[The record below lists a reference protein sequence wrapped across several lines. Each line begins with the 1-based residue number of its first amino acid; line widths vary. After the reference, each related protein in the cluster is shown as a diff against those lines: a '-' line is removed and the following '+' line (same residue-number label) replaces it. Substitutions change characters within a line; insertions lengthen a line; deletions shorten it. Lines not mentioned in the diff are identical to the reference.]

1 MSMHARSFPLKA
13 LGAVALFGLTA
24 SASAQVVLATSTW
37 VPPTHLL
44 SRAQAAWCEDVAKA
58 TQERVRC
65 NILPRPVSPPP
76 ATFDAIRDGQAD
88 LSFSVHGYTPGRYVM
103 TGLAEFPFLG
113 DSAVATSVAYERI
126 YRRHLAQFNEHR
138 GLKVLTVFT
147 HGPGIIFN
155 NKKPIR
161 TLADM
166 EGIKFRVGGGI
177 VNEIG
182 KAIGAN
188 MTLRPASQA
197 YEMLSSGVMDGNWF
211 PDESVVSFKLERL
224 TKHRTA
230 LPGGAYN
237 TSFAFVMNEATWNR
251 ISKADQEVI
260 ERLSG
265 EAAARRFGMAWD
277 EVDAVS
283 RDVQRQNGVT
293 FDDADARFVADYK
306 ARTAPLEADWIKKA
320 EDKGL
325 RNAGA
330 VLAEFRAEIAKVR

>member
-1 MSMHARSFPLKA
+1 MLKFKTLTAVAA
-13 LGAVALFGLTA
+13 LGLSTA
-24 SASAQVVLATSTW
+24 ASAQVVLATSTW

-44 SRAQAAWCEDVAKA
+44 SMSQASWCADVAKA
-58 TQERVRC
+58 TQDRVKC
-65 NILPRPVSPPP
+65 NILPKPVSPPP
-76 ATFDAIRDGQAD
+76 GTFDAIRDGQAD

-113 DSAVATSVAYERI
+113 DSAVATSVAYERM
-126 YRRHLAQFNEHR
+126 YRKHLVQFNEHR

-155 NKKPIR
+155 NKKPVKS
-161 TLADM
+161 LADLD
-166 EGIKFRVGGGI
+166 GIKFRVGGGI

-211 PDESVVSFKLERL
+211 PDESVVSFKLEKL

-237 TSFAFVMNEATWNR
+237 TSFAFVMNEATWNK
-251 ISKADQEVI
+251 ISKADQDAI
-260 ERLSG
+260 EKLSG
-265 EAAARRFGMAWD
+265 EAAARRFGMSWD
-277 EVDAVS
+277 DVDAKS

-293 FDDADARFVADYK
+293 FDNADAKFVADYK
-306 ARTAPLEADWIKKA
+306 AKTAPLEADWIKKA
-320 EDKGL
+320 EEKGL
-325 RNAGA
+325 KNAAA
-330 VLAEFRAEIAKVR
+330 VLTEFRAEIAKIK

>member
-1 MSMHARSFPLKA
+1 MHTRSFPLKA
-13 LGAVALFGLTA
+13 LLGAVALFGLAA
-24 SASAQVVLATSTW
+24 SAGAQVVLATSTW

-44 SRAQAAWCEDVAKA
+44 SRAQASWCEDVAKA
-58 TQERVRC
+58 TQERVKC

-155 NKKPIR
+155 NKRPIR

-211 PDESVVSFKLERL
+211 PDESVVSFKLEKL

-251 ISKADQEVI
+251 ISKADQEAI

-265 EAAARRFGMAWD
+265 EAAARRFGKAWD
-277 EVDAVS
+277 EVDATS

-293 FDDADARFVADYK
+293 FDDADAKFVADYK
-306 ARTAPLEADWIKKA
+306 ARTTPLEADWIKKA

-325 RNAGA
+325 RNAAA